1 MLHFLIKKKQKK
13 TRQQNFYLIFW
24 IDIFYIDVSLNY
36 ALLQAEEEKR
46 SQLRLSELAEKLQ
59 SKMRAYKR
67 QLEETEEIAALNLAK
82 FRKAQHELD
91 NAAEKAEQAEFV
103 YLLFWLWV
111 LV

>member
-1 MLHFLIKKKQKK
+1 M
-13 TRQQNFYLIFW
+13 
-24 IDIFYIDVSLNY
+24 SLNY

-82 FRKAQHELD
+82 FRKAQHELED
-91 NAAEKAEQAEFV
+91 AAERAEQAEAQMNRLRARSRV
-103 YLLFWLWV
+103 GASV
-111 LV
+111 EPQRAAAEQRGESMGQQVRGGSVRR